1 VSNTEPVAGH
11 LTVHHEPFTFRQ
23 ALERGWT
30 RHSLRQAVEEGAVT
44 HVLTDVYLLGRPEL
58 TLELRLACLKL
69 VLPRHAVAVDRLAA
83 WLWGVELTR
92 APAGE
97 PLPLDIF
104 VLRGHTRLR
113 RTDAAS
119 GERDLIPGDLVMLDG
134 ILVTSPTRT
143 ALDLACRL
151 GRQDALAALDGFAR
165 VHGVTE
171 AHLVRLLP
179 RFRGR
184 RGIVKARGLIPLM
197 DGRAESSGESLTRLA
212 IIDADLPV
220 PVLQHWIT
228 ISGVP
233 TYRLDLAYPL
243 FKIVVEYNG
252 QEFHTEEADRKADDA
267 RHAWLREHG
276 WIVIVVWKND
286 LSVTTREPWLGE
298 LREALAARHHWGR
311 LART

>member
-1 VSNTEPVAGH
+1 VSIAESVAGR
-11 LTVHHEPFTFRQ
+11 LAVSPEPFTFQQ

-30 RHSLRQAVEEGAVT
+30 RHSLRRAVDEGVVS

-58 TLELRLACLKL
+58 TLELRLACIKL
-69 VLPRHAVAVDRLAA
+69 VLPPHAVAVDRLAA
-83 WLWGVELTR
+83 WLWDVELTTS
-92 APAGE
+92 PAGE

-113 RTDAAS
+113 RTGAAS
-119 GERDLIPGDLVMLDG
+119 GERDLAPEDLVMLDG
-134 ILVTSPTRT
+134 ILVTSPART

-165 VHGVTE
+165 VHGLEE
-171 AHLVRLLP
+171 AHLMRLLP

-212 IIDADLPV
+212 IIDADLPA
-220 PVLQHWIT
+220 PLPQHWIT
-228 ISGVP
+228 IAGVP
-233 TYRLDLAYPL
+233 TYRLDLAYPR
-243 FKIVVEYNG
+243 FKILVEYNG
-252 QEFHTEEADRKADDA
+252 QAFHTEDVDRKADEA

-276 WIVIVVWKND
+276 WIVIVVWKDD
-286 LSVTTREPWLGE
+286 LSAKTRAPWLDE
-298 LREALAARHHWGR
+298 LRQALASRQHWGR